1 MKVSK
6 MRPIEEVATKAAE
19 ILVFEDTQKIPMVEI
34 TIAVKGEQPNYS
46 IKVPKAFLEQIYS
59 IGFKNGYNKNN
70 ILLK

>member
-1 MKVSK
+1 
-6 MRPIEEVATKAAE
+6 
-19 ILVFEDTQKIPMVEI
+19 MVEI
-34 TIAVKGEQPNYS
+34 TIAAKGEQPNFS